1 MVSCLRREA
10 KNANASGV
18 QPIENDTPECAHSP
32 SGGRFLIEYQ
42 PIVSARS
49 GMLTGAEAIVRWRTE
64 PAVPA
69 MPDFETIFNDG
80 CANLARWQCCT
91 PDNVALSIGIAP
103 DQLLDD
109 RFAPL
114 VARGIRQHA
123 VQPTRIRFEM
133 REPADHDVTRIL
145 VARLSELRRMG
156 ISIVLDDFGLKHSTL
171 SSLITLPVSGLKFCR
186 QFTQSLPHDP
196 TSAGILTSVASLA
209 HDLGISVAVD
219 GVENVNQLAWLS
231 RFGDLDAQGN
241 LISEPLSSTA
251 LLYWLLRS
259 SGTSAPVRRG
269 DQTVR

>member
-10 KNANASGV
+10 KSANASGV
-18 QPIENDTPECAHSP
+18 QPTGNDAPVCEYSP
-32 SGGRFLIEYQ
+32 SGGRFQVEYQ

-49 GMLTGAEAIVRWRTE
+49 GVLTGAEAIVRWSTE
-64 PAVPA
+64 PAVQA
-69 MPDFETIFNDG
+69 MPDFETVFNDG
-80 CANLARWQCCT
+80 CANLARWQSCA
-91 PDNVALSIGIAP
+91 PANVALSIDISP

-114 VARGIRQHA
+114 VARGVRQHA
-123 VQPTRIRFEM
+123 IQPTRIRFEM
-133 REPADHDVTRIL
+133 REPADQDVNRIH

-186 QFTQSLPHDP
+186 QFTESLPHDP
-196 TSAGILTSVASLA
+196 TSAGILTSVVSLA
-209 HDLGISVAVD
+209 RDLGISVAVD
-219 GVENVNQLAWLS
+219 GVENVSQLAWLG

-251 LLYWLLRS
+251 LFHWLLRS
-259 SGTSAPVRRG
+259 SGMSASVRRG
-269 DQTVR
+269 DQTSC